1 MKKSNEPKQERFLD
15 CPGLTMAF
23 RECQN
28 VVITL
33 VIHSKDMRDRTCL
46 IITTQKQQQQLT
58 FNEHL
63 LCSRPCSQCSFT
75 HSLTKCY
82 SNSSTSQN
90 NPEIGPAKPRDSTI
104 SQGQMAREV
113 AESKVQPRQPNSYH
127 HTKMLCRKVYLK
139 EQFTHFFAQSVSS
152 I

>member
-1 MKKSNEPKQERFLD
+1 MKKSNEPKQERFLG

-28 VVITL
+28 VAITL
-33 VIHSKDMRDRTCL
+33 VIHTKDMRDRTCL

-113 AESKVQPRQPNSYH
+113 AESKVQPRQPNS
-127 HTKMLCRKVYLK
+127 
-139 EQFTHFFAQSVSS
+139 
-152 I
+152 